1 MYPSKPYYVEFS
13 RSVMQLAADKK
24 SAEKQAKTYMQDLY
38 PNADLRDYDIEVMF
52 LEQRDQ
58 NSCFEVIFR
67 YYDFISIPLIA
78 VGDDEERNID
88 DVKTEFIR
96 EHYDFGITEHELT
109 VEPVAAGRS
118 VL

>member
-1 MYPSKPYYVEFS
+1 MYPSKTYYIEFS
-13 RSVMQLAADKK
+13 RSIMQLATDKK
-24 SAEKQAKTYMQDLY
+24 SAEKQAKQHMQDLY
-38 PNADLRDYDIEVMF
+38 PNADLRDYDIDVTF
-52 LEQRDQ
+52 IEQRDTHT
-58 NSCFEVIFR
+58 CFEITFR

-78 VGDDEERNID
+78 VGDDEERNVD
-88 DVKTEFIR
+88 DVKAEFIR

>member
-1 MYPSKPYYVEFS
+1 
-13 RSVMQLAADKK
+13 MQLATDKK
-24 SAEKQAKTYMQDLY
+24 SAEKQAKQHMQDLY
-38 PNADLRDYDIEVMF
+38 PNADLRDYDIDVTF
-52 LEQRDQ
+52 IEQRDTHT
-58 NSCFEVIFR
+58 CFEITFR

-78 VGDDEERNID
+78 VGDDEERNVD
-88 DVKTEFIR
+88 DVKAEFIR

>member
-1 MYPSKPYYVEFS
+1 MYPSKTYYIEFS

-24 SAEKQAKTYMQDLY
+24 SAEKQAKQHMQDLY
-38 PNADLRDYDIEVMF
+38 PNADLRDYDIDVAF
-52 LEQRDQ
+52 IEQRDTHA
-58 NSCFEVIFR
+58 CFEITFR

-78 VGDDEERNID
+78 VGDDEERNVD
-88 DVKTEFIR
+88 DVKAEFIR

>member
-1 MYPSKPYYVEFS
+1 MYPSKTYYVEFS
-13 RSVMQLAADKK
+13 RSIMQLAADKK

-52 LEQRDQ
+52 LEQRNQ
-58 NSCFEVIFR
+58 HACYEVTFR

-78 VGDDEERNID
+78 VGDDEERNVD
-88 DVKTEFIR
+88 DVKAEFIR
-96 EHYDFGITEHELT
+96 EHNDFGITESELT
-109 VEPVAAGRS
+109 VEQVAAGRS

>member
-1 MYPSKPYYVEFS
+1 MYPSKTYYVEFS
-13 RSVMQLAADKK
+13 RSVMQLATDKK

-38 PNADLRDYDIEVMF
+38 PNADLRDYDIEIMF
-52 LEQRDQ
+52 LEQRNQ
-58 NSCFEVIFR
+58 HACYEVTFR
-67 YYDFISIPLIA
+67 YYDFISVPLIA
-78 VGDDEERNID
+78 VGDDEERNVD
-88 DVKTEFIR
+88 DVKAEFIR

>member
-1 MYPSKPYYVEFS
+1 MYPSKTYYIEFS
-13 RSVMQLAADKK
+13 RSIMQLAADKK
-24 SAEKQAKTYMQDLY
+24 SAEKQAKQHMQDLY
-38 PNADLRDYDIEVMF
+38 PNADLRDYDIDVTF
-52 LEQRDQ
+52 IEQRDTHT
-58 NSCFEVIFR
+58 CFEITFR

-78 VGDDEERNID
+78 VGDDEERNVD
-88 DVKTEFIR
+88 DVKAEFIR